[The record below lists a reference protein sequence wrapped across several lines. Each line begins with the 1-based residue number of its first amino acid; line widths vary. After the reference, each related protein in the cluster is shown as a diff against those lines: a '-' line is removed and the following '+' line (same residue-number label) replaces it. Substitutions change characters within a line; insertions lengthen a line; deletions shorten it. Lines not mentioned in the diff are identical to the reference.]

1 MNNIKTYNSCNSLS
15 TYTLGDVYSFYLKN
29 NNFSNLI
36 KLKTKDASREDIKQ
50 YKKSL
55 RAAVRKNPQ
64 VKTSTGKYNQNFT
77 RVIGVIIDT
86 YHPSSPTA
94 CDIITVMFR
103 TTDKKFVLNKFAVGN
118 QLSNYTWAN
127 DVVPAAAINLAA
139 A

>member
-15 TYTLGDVYSFYLKN
+15 TYTLGDVYSFYLNN

-36 KLKTKDASREDIKQ
+36 KLKNKDASREDIKQ
-50 YKKSL
+50 YKKAL
-55 RAAVRKNPQ
+55 RTVVKQNPQ

-77 RVIGVIIDT
+77 RAIGVVIDT

-118 QLSNYTWAN
+118 QAPNYTWAN